1 MALEFNADKE
11 RIVAD
16 NLEIRNLDSLNNI
29 LGSGSNEK
37 SAIFANL
44 TADVDALVRVGINT
58 TNPEFE
64 LDVNGQ
70 IRTTTSIISDTARIN
85 NLDIDTIVNPELILK
100 APILT
105 TFTDPETGATIFPTS
120 TTPAFDDDSS
130 KIATTNFVYNIATND
145 VGGRIYVS
153 AQIGDDTF
161 DGRSATKPVRS
172 IKKAAQLASLTE
184 QKETLIVA
192 GGEYLEDNPI
202 SLPPKCSVVGDNIR
216 LVICRPQNPGKHM
229 FKAASEN
236 YVFGITFRD
245 QIDETGNAIETW
257 DFAYVF
263 DDKQRFFYDKNLG
276 GEFGRNLPV
285 GYQFFGP
292 QKFLITFSESTA
304 VSGLEIGDTITASS
318 GGSATITE
326 VTFDEGSNTSGTFV
340 IENVTGAIGRGDDLT
355 YDDNGSPAVVVA
367 REVESQRVEG
377 EVVRHVTS
385 HEQYSVLNIEA
396 SDDYPDGLIFTLD
409 RYHDYEAGQYLDI
422 SDLPTTGTWADLNRF
437 NGRQKISH
445 RVETTDGFSTK
456 VVIYKDSPTDILSI
470 NGGASSSYVP
480 VNVTLSSSD
489 NYVVLT
495 LLNSPYKFEDAIPNS
510 FRYQDA
516 VDLIQRNKDFIA
528 EEAIGRMLA
537 LNPSASFDQA
547 KCERDVKHVIN
558 HVCHDLFYGGN
569 AATVEAAEAYLV
581 GGQVAYVDG
590 PDLDVT
596 IVTYQEARDL
606 CILAMRNWNTG
617 SGAYSQADYTPL
629 HSSIPLYKDPT
640 IIEDPTTPTCANVAS
655 AITSLFQ
662 IVEDILNGNLSPA
675 RTYPTSY
682 FTDQDGNVITSA
694 EPWDD
699 LPIIEVSPYIFNSS
713 VISFIGG
720 GGCEIDG
727 RKVATP
733 NVPRPN
739 LPEQGKSMVAAAFTI
754 ISFGGTGYKVIED
767 GYTQL
772 VSCFVIFCEDGVYA
786 DTGGYASITNSATN
800 FGTYALRARGYRRE
814 PYSFHR
820 GTIENITFDEVGI
833 PTIKANSLEGRPLEH
848 YIIKIGG
855 VTNGSPDGNGGV
867 YLDADK
873 EYFIEEVVSTSAGPI
888 FTVELKVQ
896 SAMDIFGN
904 SNRYNDAYNLLF
916 NNAEYIGDEA
926 VGIIQNYS
934 TLATAYTSGNTYEVG
949 DIVTYNSDYYI
960 AKAYVSSAAAT
971 LDTDQFQLIV
981 ASTDT
986 IQFQADIEKCRRDTK
1001 LMVESW
1007 AKDLLNDA
1015 NSETWDAAKLYI
1027 DGTNGGVIHITG
1039 YEDATKRVFGV
1050 ASVFAKLAINNLLR
1064 KANTTLTIQEQ
1075 QNGNYVAQYTAETPY
1090 RDLTIVDSDTTNG
1103 DNDPNNYT
1111 TGDCTDVQAS
1121 IDSLYGLVVEI
1132 LDENEVTAGLVRNNG
1147 GFRLTVLNRDKLIG
1161 KDIAFHRPSIVN
1173 SSSHT
1178 WEYAG
1183 SGTDYNALPQ
1193 NGGQT
1198 GSTETSEF
1206 EQVSQAYGRV
1216 YASGTDELGD
1226 FKVGYFAKVE
1236 NRTGN
1241 ITFGGTVEISEVSF
1255 LRISG
1260 GDIIVTGFSAD
1271 NTLGGVFSSNSLL
1284 PTQKAVRDY
1293 ISNNLGNFINKSYST
1308 NPTPR
1313 ALVELGDNGRI
1324 NIDQLPALRPFNV
1337 YTVADETERLALE
1350 GPLAGDIAIQ
1360 SDTSLSYI
1368 LNNDLEFQ
1376 VLEFAPDDD
1385 YSYSV
1390 NDVITANPSL
1400 AQATVTQYTHG
1411 YIDSIF
1417 VSDPGN
1423 NYTLAPVITIGD
1435 DWTSST
1441 SLYSDDQVANGAN
1454 LYTITNEVD
1463 LSLTTPTAPSHTSGS
1478 VTSDGIEYGYAGGT
1492 WTTGTSYV
1500 IGDLVNNNGNVY
1512 EITAVDTTTGAAGPT
1527 HTSGSVT
1534 IDGFTYLYL
1543 GSAWSATATYGAN
1556 EYVGSNGYVYLT
1568 RIPVT
1573 TGSTAPTHTTGT
1585 VTLDGVDYTYVG
1597 DRATATSSISNTRLS
1612 TITITNAGGG
1622 YISNPSITITNAV
1635 GDTTGAGAQAS
1646 AIARSRLYI
1655 TIENNIK
1662 VNSGDIIEDFTSP
1675 NPYHVTILDA
1685 INTSAQNTNNWV
1697 QLTSSNIDASFITS
1711 GIINT
1716 SRLAVGDT
1724 DYPSNSTSFLRGD
1737 QKYAPVVQSLR
1748 VANAE
1753 TPIVLSSDFT
1763 RSTYIEQVEIVDGG
1777 TGYTPGTYT
1786 DQNIFGGVGNGAKGN
1801 IVVSDSTVRSITVTN
1816 GGGGYV
1822 DPPVITFED
1831 AGGTAV
1837 TTVSAV
1843 AYVSG
1848 GIVTEIRLLDGGD
1861 SIAAG
1866 LQVIITDPSGSGA
1879 SAAATANIANGV
1891 IRRITITDGG
1901 IGYSGDYTVTPLP
1914 SAITSGQS
1922 GGGVAADL
1930 RAIRSTRSLNF
1941 NTVDLDIRRV
1951 DGNTPNSNAFST
1963 VGAARFKKS
1972 FTAGGVRIGQFVF
1985 DTDGGVSIDQG
1996 TNSGLDADKLDGQ
2009 EGNHYLNGIN
2019 FFNNS
2024 IGPTKLQ
2031 SDLYSISIDGSAGSA
2046 GLLEVEDTRT
2056 INTQPQ
2062 SAPSGMQLAWKGNTT
2077 SDGLN
2082 DGGTLHSSLT
2092 IRRSG
2097 ATPTDFSGG
2106 AVNSLAFTD
2115 NNNLYMRGSGS
2126 NFVSALTLVNGGN
2139 GYTPGTYSNVP
2150 LGGGEGTGLTA
2161 DIVVNNSGNISS
2173 VTLVNSGH
2181 GYNKFGSASPTF
2193 IVDLPESYFGLDNG
2207 RTRYDHWE
2215 ENQTYSLGT
2224 VVYVGNT
2231 DADGFIYEVTTA
2243 GTSGN
2248 DSLNPPSHTSGSA
2261 TAPGGTAVF
2270 TFIGY
2275 TNAKIQATVAQTTGG
2290 NWQSWQRIWHEGN
2303 DGIGS
2308 GLNADK
2314 LDGRELDWILHA
2326 QNINKGTINNRR
2338 IPDNLSAKEI
2348 SNSLIINVPDP
2359 NIQSQFNGP
2368 FYDFYLEGFSATNEL
2383 SDLDTLTSAGL
2394 QLNLYTETNV
2404 NKGTIQVLEV
2414 NVNDEEA
2421 DFYWTSGSNY
2431 VQDRLVQ
2438 YGYNLYLTTAAITNS
2453 TTPPTHPTGTVSN
2466 FEFIKKI
2473 DNPYTVVTAELIS
2486 GTLDDTVVKLGT
2498 AVRPATYYTIFDWGT
2513 NKDPKFNVNIHE
2525 LTVDGS
2531 NNPIYRM
2538 GNDTQAFTANF
2549 IFHTSGNTNN
2559 YDAKIVVDGGSAID
2573 GQGVIN
2579 LVASDGQV
2587 GGNSIWH
2594 SGNVNFNNGFE
2605 DAINWQPNQS
2615 YSVGT
2620 EVTFEGRKYT
2630 VNSAGLSGDL
2640 PPTHTAGSATDG
2652 IGVIW
2657 QSGIGYAPNT
2667 EVVVSNRRY
2676 LLITGGTTGT
2686 TAPSGTAVGGT
2697 ETIDG
2702 ITYEF
2707 IGYSVSYT
2715 FNGFGL
2721 VPYTVNGNSL
2731 AVLRDSNGN
2740 FAANNITADLTGV
2753 ASGNLA
2759 LTGGTLT
2766 GGLKISHNDG
2776 LGISETNGSGQRLK
2790 ITTSSSGAIIHQ
2802 VDNSNIIFRTDTNSE
2817 RMRLRNN
2824 ANGGYLDVHGFIVA
2838 SGNSDNTSN
2847 STNTS
2852 GAKQGSTSGTLLL
2865 AGYYTGS
2872 DYIATIGTRYSSG
2885 GLILGY
2891 ACAPKRGSNAY
2902 VSTAG
2907 NFNSTR
2913 TAIHIQ
2919 GGGSFEVFAGSAT
2932 TTAVGNDVTL
2942 TRHMYLDTNGFLA
2955 VGGSGNPQGVLDVLR
2970 TRANGE
2976 IGTVLIRQGEGNT
2989 SGTGTGLFTR
2999 AYGTQYGTYNGKT
3012 CKLSWDFY
3020 GNINSSMTFYRGG
3033 SVTGGSIAWSTNN
3046 DTERMWLASNGVLAV
3061 GNVVSY
3067 PTSGTQLVS
3076 YNTSYGYIQVNTSTA
3091 SRGLAVN
3098 STASTS
3104 QRFLY
3109 FRDNGGEVLN
3119 MTDAN
3124 GGNTAG
3130 GMTMDV
3136 RRRTAH
3142 AGLRLQSRN
3151 IIGNGGSHA
3160 GSEGTMW
3167 FRAFSYSNSD
3177 FNVTTNPATTSCAYR
3192 FTSYRS
3198 DGTRNVFNIS
3208 SYGFIGTYGIDSP
3221 SSAIHLPTSNT
3232 ESGRGRFKLGYKNT
3246 IQIGGYAGYFGA
3258 SRTIARF
3265 KLNACNKRAIITA
3278 RVSHD
3283 GGGMH
3288 GGWAHFDIAYNCYTA
3303 IQYNRQDTR
3312 NWGGG
3317 LGWTISRP
3325 ADGNNGYGNT
3335 STLLDVTWGGATAFN
3350 CCGTWTI
3357 EVSTEHHDV
3366 YLISNYAF

>member
-1 MALEFNADKE
+1 MTLEFNADKE
-11 RIVAD
+11 RIVSSD
-16 NLEIRNLDSLNNI
+16 LQVKNLNSVEFILGGGINQKTGIFGNLESVEGDPLIRI
-29 LGSGSNEK
+29 
-37 SAIFANL
+37 
-44 TADVDALVRVGINT
+44 GINT
-58 TNPEFE
+58 REPEYE

-85 NLDIDTIVNPELILK
+85 NLDVDTIVNPELILK

-105 TFTDPETGATIFPTS
+105 TFTDPETGATVFPTS
-120 TTPAFDDDSS
+120 TTPAFNDDTT
-130 KIATTNFVYNIATND
+130 KVATTNFVYNIATND

-153 AQIGDDTF
+153 QQIGDDTF

-172 IKKAAQLASLTE
+172 IKKAAQLASLTAD
-184 QKETLIVA
+184 KETLIVA

-292 QKFLITFSESTA
+292 QKFQITFSESTA

-318 GGSATITE
+318 GGSAIITE
-326 VTFDEGSNTSGTFV
+326 VTFDEGSNNSGTFI
-340 IENVTGAIGRGDDLT
+340 IENVTGAIGRGDDIT
-355 YDDNGSPAVVVA
+355 YDDNGSPAVIVA
-367 REVESQRVEG
+367 REVKSQRVEG

-385 HEQYSVLNIEA
+385 HDQYSVLNIEA
-396 SDDYPDGLIFTLD
+396 SDEYPDGLIFTLD
-409 RYHDYEAGQYLDI
+409 RYHDYEAGQHLDI
-422 SDLPTTGTWADLNRF
+422 SDLPATGTWADLNRF

-445 RVETTDGFSTK
+445 RIETTDGFSTK

-480 VNVTLSSSD
+480 VNVTLTSSD

-495 LLNSPYKFEDAIPNS
+495 LLNSPYKFENAIPNA

-516 VDLIQRNKDFIA
+516 VDLIQRNKTFIS
-528 EEAIGRMLA
+528 EEALGYVQA
-537 LNPSASFDQA
+537 QYPSTTFDTD
-547 KCERDVKHVIN
+547 KCKRDIQHVIN
-558 HVCHDLFYGGN
+558 HVCHDLFYSGN
-569 AATVEAAEAYLV
+569 AATVEAAERYLV
-581 GGQVAYVDG
+581 GGQIGYVDTELAETRYG
-590 PDLDVT
+590 FEKT
-596 IVTYQEARDL
+596 RDL
-606 CILAMRNWNTG
+606 CILALRNWNTG
-617 SGAYSQADYTPL
+617 TGAYSEADYTPL
-629 HSSIPLYKDPT
+629 YSSTPLYTDST
-640 IIEDPTTPTCANVAS
+640 IIEDTASPTCANVVS
-655 AITSLFQ
+655 SVTTLFG
-662 IVEDILNGNLSPA
+662 IIDSILAGNLSPA

-694 EPWDD
+694 NPWDD

-713 VISFIGG
+713 VISFLGG

-727 RKVATP
+727 TKVATP
-733 NVPRPN
+733 NVARPN
-739 LPEQGKSMVAAAFTI
+739 IPEQGKSMVAAAFTI
-754 ISFGGTGYKVIED
+754 ISFGGIGYKVIED

-772 VSCFVIFCEDGVYA
+772 VSCFVIFTQDGVFA

-800 FGTYALRARGYRRE
+800 FGTYALRAKGYRRE

-820 GTIENITFDEVGI
+820 GTIENITFDEVGV
-833 PTIKANSLEGRPLEH
+833 PTIKANSLAGRPLEH

-855 VTNGSPDGNGGV
+855 VTNGSPDGNDGV

-896 SAMDIFGN
+896 SVMDIFGN
-904 SNRYNDAYNLLF
+904 SNRYNDAYNLLT

-949 DIVTYNSDYYI
+949 DVVTYNSDYYI

-971 LDTDQFQLIV
+971 LDTDLFQLIV

-1103 DNDPNNYT
+1103 DSDPNNYT
-1111 TGDCTDVQAS
+1111 TGDCTDVQAA

-1132 LDENEVTAGLVRNNG
+1132 LDENEVTAGLERNNG
-1147 GFRLTVLNRDKLIG
+1147 GFRLTVLNKDKLIG

-1183 SGTDYNALPQ
+1183 SGNNYNALPQ

-1271 NTLGGVFSSNSLL
+1271 NTLGGIFASNSLL
-1284 PTQKAVRDY
+1284 PTQKAVKDY
-1293 ISNNLGNFINKSYST
+1293 ITNNLGNFINKSYST

-1337 YTVADETERLALE
+1337 YTVANEAERLALE

-1400 AQATVTQYTHG
+1400 AQASVTQYVHG
-1411 YIDSIF
+1411 YIDNIF
-1417 VSDPGN
+1417 ISDPGN
-1423 NYTLAPVITIGD
+1423 SYTLAPVITIGD
-1435 DWTSST
+1435 EWAAST
-1441 SLYSDDQVANGAN
+1441 SLYADDQVANGAN

-1556 EYVGSNGYVYLT
+1556 EYVGSNGYVYLIK
-1568 RIPVT
+1568 IPVT
-1573 TGSTAPTHTTGT
+1573 TGSTAPAHTVGT
-1585 VTLDGVDYTYVG
+1585 STIDGVDYTYVG
-1597 DRATATSSISNTRLS
+1597 DRATATSSISNGRVS

-1622 YISNPSITITNAV
+1622 YISDPSITITNAV
-1635 GDTTGAGAQAS
+1635 GDTTGSGAQAT

-1716 SRLAVGDT
+1716 ARLGISDT
-1724 DYPSNSTSFLRGD
+1724 DYPANSTSFLRGD
-1737 QKYAPVVQSLR
+1737 QKYAPAVQSLR
-1748 VANAE
+1748 VANDE

-1763 RSTYIEQVEIVDGG
+1763 RNSYIEQVQIVDGG
-1777 TGYTPGTYT
+1777 SGYTTGTYT
-1786 DQNIFGGVGNGAKGN
+1786 DQNIFGGDGNGAKGN

-1816 GGGGYV
+1816 GGGGYI
-1822 DPPVITFED
+1822 DPPIITFED

-1843 AYVSG
+1843 AYVNG
-1848 GIVTEIRLLDGGD
+1848 GIVTEIRVLDGGD

-1879 SAAATANIANGV
+1879 SATATPTIANGV

-1922 GGGVAADL
+1922 GGGAAADL
-1930 RAIRSTRSLNF
+1930 RAIKSTRSLNF

-1951 DGNTPNSNAFST
+1951 DGNTPNSDSFST
-1963 VGAARFKKS
+1963 VGVARFKKS
-1972 FTAGGVRIGQFVF
+1972 YTAGGIRIGQFIF
-1985 DTDGGVSIDQG
+1985 DTDGGISLDQG

-2009 EGNHYLNGIN
+2009 EGNHYLNGEN
-2019 FFNNS
+2019 FINNS

-2062 SAPSGMQLAWKGNTT
+2062 STPSGMQLAWKGNTT

-2126 NFVSALTLVNGGN
+2126 NFVSALTLVSGGN

-2173 VTLVNSGH
+2173 VTLVHSGH

-2207 RTRYDHWE
+2207 RVRYNPWE
-2215 ENQTYSLGT
+2215 ANQTYSVGT
-2224 VVYVGNT
+2224 IVFVGNT
-2231 DADGFIYEVTTA
+2231 GGNGNLYEVVGA

-2248 DSLNPPSHTSGSA
+2248 NALNPPVHTSGTA
-2261 TAPGGTAVF
+2261 TAPGGTALF
-2270 TFIGY
+2270 SFIGF
-2275 TNAKIQATVAQTTGG
+2275 TNAIIQATVAQTTGG
-2290 NWQSWQRIWHEGN
+2290 NWQSWQTIWHEGN
-2303 DGIGS
+2303 DGVGS
-2308 GLNADK
+2308 GLDADK
-2314 LDGRELDWILHA
+2314 LDGRELDWILHT
-2326 QNINKGTINNRR
+2326 QNLTNGSLNNRR
-2338 IPDNLSAKEI
+2338 IPINLSAKQI
-2348 SNSLIINVPDP
+2348 TDNLKINVPNP
-2359 NIQSQFNGP
+2359 TYLSPQKGEL
-2368 FYDFYLEGFSATNEL
+2368 YDFYLEGFINTGEL
-2383 SDLDTLTSAGL
+2383 QNLDTQIATGL

-2404 NKGTIQVLEV
+2404 NQGTIQVLEI

-2421 DFYWTSGSNY
+2421 DFYWTSGSSY

-2438 YGYNLYLTTAAITNS
+2438 YGYNLYLTTAEITNS
-2453 TTPPTHPTGTVSN
+2453 TTPPTHPAGTIGD
-2466 FEFIKKI
+2466 FEFVKKI
-2473 DNPYTVVTAELIS
+2473 DNPYTIVTAERIS

-2498 AVRPATYYTIFDWGT
+2498 AVRPATYYAISDWGT
-2513 NKDPKFNVNIHE
+2513 NKDPKWNIQKHE
-2525 LTVDGS
+2525 LTTDANG
-2531 NNPIYRM
+2531 NPLYRL
-2538 GNDTQAFTANF
+2538 GNDTQLANAQI
-2549 IFHTSGNTNN
+2549 IFHTSANTNN
-2559 YDAKIVVDGGSAID
+2559 YDVKLEVSGGTSTTGDGTFNILA
-2573 GQGVIN
+2573 N
-2579 LVASDGQV
+2579 AAQV
-2587 GGNSIWH
+2587 NGNNIWH
-2594 SGNVNFNNGFE
+2594 AGNVDF
-2605 DAINWQPNQS
+2605 
-2615 YSVGT
+2615 
-2620 EVTFEGRKYT
+2620 
-2630 VNSAGLSGDL
+2630 SAGL
-2640 PPTHTAGSATDG
+2640 
-2652 IGVIW
+2652 
-2657 QSGIGYAPNT
+2657 
-2667 EVVVSNRRY
+2667 
-2676 LLITGGTTGT
+2676 TGT
-2686 TAPSGTAVGGT
+2686 PQVYDTNANEFAV
-2697 ETIDG
+2697 I
-2702 ITYEF
+2702 
-2707 IGYSVSYT
+2707 
-2715 FNGFGL
+2715 
-2721 VPYTVNGNSL
+2721 
-2731 AVLRDSNGN
+2731 RDTSGN
-2740 FAANNITADLTGV
+2740 FGANNITADLTGV
-2753 ASGNLA
+2753 ASGNLP

-2766 GGLKISHNDG
+2766 GGLTISNG
-2776 LGISETNGSGQRLK
+2776 NTLTFQTETNNTAR
-2790 ITTSSSGAIIHQ
+2790 
-2802 VDNSNIIFRTDTNSE
+2802 
-2817 RMRLRNN
+2817 
-2824 ANGGYLDVHGFIVA
+2824 GFIQA
-2838 SGNSDNTSN
+2838 TE
-2847 STNTS
+2847 TNDAHLIIATS
-2852 GAKQGSTSGTLLL
+2852 GGE
-2865 AGYYTGS
+2865 
-2872 DYIATIGTRYSSG
+2872 DIAFKDG
-2885 GLILGY
+2885 GLTGTTNMVIRGDGNVAVLQGILQ
-2891 ACAPKRGSNAY
+2891 ANKNF
-2902 VSTAG
+2902 VVTAANTG
-2907 NFNSTR
+2907 N
-2913 TAIHIQ
+2913 
-2919 GGGSFEVFAGSAT
+2919 
-2932 TTAVGNDVTL
+2932 
-2942 TRHMYLDTNGFLA
+2942 
-2955 VGGSGNPQGVLDVLR
+2955 
-2970 TRANGE
+2970 
-2976 IGTVLIRQGEGNT
+2976 GEGNT
-2989 SGTGTGLFTR
+2989 IQMDRPNNSEYEN
-2999 AYGTQYGTYNGKT
+2999 A
-3012 CKLSWDFY
+3012 
-3020 GNINSSMTFYRGG
+3020 IN
-3033 SVTGGSIAWSTNN
+3033 WSTNN
-3046 DTERMWLASNGVLAV
+3046 TKQWFLGQDNDTTENLYLYNWANSGFVRTIFPN
-3061 GNVVSY
+3061 GNVNIGTTTSDSGYKLRVEGSFAATSKSFVIDH
-3067 PTSGTQLVS
+3067 PTKENYQLV
-3076 YNTSYGYIQVNTSTA
+3076 YGSLEGPEHGVYV
-3091 SRGLAVN
+3091 RGKTRGDIIELPEYWTELVDEN
-3098 STASTS
+3098 SITVQLTP
-3104 QRFLY
+3104 
-3109 FRDNGGEVLN
+3109 
-3119 MTDAN
+3119 
-3124 GGNTAG
+3124 
-3130 GMTMDV
+3130 
-3136 RRRTAH
+3136 
-3142 AGLRLQSRN
+3142 
-3151 IIGNGGSHA
+3151 IGNHHA
-3160 GSEGTMW
+3160 WVDKVEDNKV
-3167 FRAFSYSNSD
+3167 Y
-3177 FNVTTNPATTSCAYR
+3177 
-3192 FTSYRS
+3192 
-3198 DGTRNVFNIS
+3198 
-3208 SYGFIGTYGIDSP
+3208 
-3221 SSAIHLPTSNT
+3221 
-3232 ESGRGRFKLGYKNT
+3232 
-3246 IQIGGYAGYFGA
+3246 IGGGAAFYFIQA
-3258 SRTIARF
+3258 ERKDID
-3265 KLNACNKRAIITA
+3265 KLQ
-3278 RVSHD
+3278 V
-3283 GGGMH
+3283 
-3288 GGWAHFDIAYNCYTA
+3288 
-3303 IQYNRQDTR
+3303 
-3312 NWGGG
+3312 
-3317 LGWTISRP
+3317 
-3325 ADGNNGYGNT
+3325 
-3335 STLLDVTWGGATAFN
+3335 
-3350 CCGTWTI
+3350 
-3357 EVSTEHHDV
+3357 EVQVKSEEEG
-3366 YLISNYAF
+3366 